1 MARYRGQ
8 KALYEAMSR
17 ASSRSQ
23 AKLTRG
29 RSAQQQIEP
38 PTEADRTHNGKMHWQ
53 PRAFQLHSGRV
64 ELTLPYSAIAVVSIL
79 FVLALVA
86 SFKLGQHGQPLA
98 RLASRQPPSP
108 AAVPGTDAESEA
120 AAEGANEK
128 VVSPVADADSSS
140 SLVRPGS
147 TIVIQQCDTLD
158 DLIPLRQFFTGRGI
172 GTEIIRRDKA
182 YYLFTVERFS
192 SFRLKEGTREYR
204 LQQRIVELGQE
215 YEAPAGRRS
224 FAPRRFSDAY
234 LKPLDE
240 DYTGEV
246 IHVN

>member
-1 MARYRGQ
+1 MAHYRGQ

-86 SFKLGQHGQPLA
+86 SFKLGQHVQPLA

-108 AAVPGTDAESEA
+108 GAAQGTGAGGEA
-120 AAEGANEK
+120 ADGTNEK
-128 VVSPVADADSSS
+128 VTSPAAGADSSS

-147 TIVIQQCDTLD
+147 TIVIQQFGKLE
-158 DLIPLRQFFTGRGI
+158 DLIPVRRFFTGRGI
-172 GTEIIRRDKA
+172 GTEIVRKDKA
-182 YYLFTVERFS
+182 YFLFTVERFS
-192 SFRLKEGTREYR
+192 SSTLKKGTREYA
-204 LQQRIVELGQE
+204 LKQRIAELGQE
-215 YEAPAGRRS
+215 YKAPPGRES
-224 FAPRRFSDAY
+224 FAPNRFQGAY

-240 DYTGEV
+240 NYNGEV

>member
-108 AAVPGTDAESEA
+108 GAAQGTGGESEA
-120 AAEGANEK
+120 TDGTNEK
-128 VVSPVADADSSS
+128 VTSPAAGADSSS
-140 SLVRPGS
+140 SWVRPGS
-147 TIVIQQCDTLD
+147 TIVIQQFGKLE
-158 DLIPLRQFFTGRGI
+158 DLIPVRQYFNSKGI
-172 GTEIIRRDKA
+172 GTEIVRTDKA
-182 YYLFTVERFS
+182 FYLFTVDRFS
-192 SFRLKEGTREYR
+192 ALSLKEGTREYR
-204 LQQRIVELGQE
+204 LQQRIVELGKE
-215 YEAPAGRRS
+215 YRAPAGRES
-224 FAPRRFSDAY
+224 FAPNYFRGAY

-240 DYTGEV
+240 NYNGEV